1 MVTSGWERVCLEERR
16 HAVVLAGPFL
26 RALGL
31 AAVGIGLMAIGWP
44 ASIAGVALQ
53 ALGAFVA
60 LRAVWNWERTRVV
73 LTTEKLFVVH
83 GTLRRRAAAVRLA
96 RVGAVEIE
104 QSLLGR
110 LLGYG
115 TIVAGELEIEYV
127 PGPRRVYGLVERL
140 SGSA

>member
-1 MVTSGWERVCLEERR
+1 MMTSAWERVCLDERR
-16 HAVVLAGPFL
+16 HAVVLAGPFV

-31 AAVGIGLMAIGWP
+31 AAVGIGCMAIGWP

-53 ALGAFVA
+53 TLGAAIAV
-60 LRAVWNWERTRVV
+60 RAVWDWERTRVV

-83 GTLRRRAAAVRLA
+83 GTLRKRAAAVRLS

-115 TIVAGELEIEYV
+115 TIVAGDLEIMYV
-127 PGPRRVYGLVERL
+127 PEPRRVYGLVERL
-140 SGSA
+140 SA